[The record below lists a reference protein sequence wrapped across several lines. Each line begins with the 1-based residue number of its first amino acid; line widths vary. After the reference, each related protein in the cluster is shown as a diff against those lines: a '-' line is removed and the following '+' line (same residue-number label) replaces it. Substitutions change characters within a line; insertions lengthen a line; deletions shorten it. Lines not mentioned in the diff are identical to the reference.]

1 MGAEETGIDRRELLT
16 RAGAG
21 GLSLAL
27 GATAVGW
34 GAGGADGSR
43 SGTMKVVEATLRRRT
58 RTSAPIPKTFQ
69 AAMRGHVFNRGDP
82 GFASVAH
89 IYNERFDNILPKAV
103 GRPLDAKDV
112 QGAVRWAVAH
122 NVQMRARSG
131 GHSYAGYSTL
141 QNGVVLD
148 LSKMR
153 TISVDMHAKTAT
165 IGAGAQLID
174 IYGGLAAKGATIP
187 GGSCPS
193 VGVSGVT
200 LGGGMGLAARAFGLT
215 IDNLV
220 GVQIVT
226 ADGRIR
232 TVNKRT
238 DPDLLWALRG
248 GGGGNFGIVTQFT
261 FNIHPVPKTVT
272 YFSVS
277 WPWSSASE
285 AIETWQEWAPR
296 SNSQLTSIFH
306 INGAGSSSVT
316 ANGQLMGDPSRLR
329 GLIAPL
335 LGVPGAQLTTST
347 MTNYL
352 TMQLLLAG
360 CSGHGLP
367 FCHTV
372 GTRPGGQLQRASFQA
387 KSDYVA
393 TPLPAA
399 ARSVLIRAA
408 EIRAGQPGSGAILF
422 DSYGGAINRVA
433 PTATAFAHRNQLFA
447 VQYLSYNGGGGWL
460 GQTHAAMRRYVSG
473 QAYQNY
479 IDAQLGNWQ
488 QAYYAQNY
496 ARLKATRKRVD
507 PEHFFN
513 FPQAIG
519 R

>member
-1 MGAEETGIDRRELLT
+1 MDRRDFLV

-21 GLSLAL
+21 GLSLAA
-27 GATAVGW
+27 GAAV
-34 GAGGADGSR
+34 AGCGS
-43 SGTMKVVEATLRRRT
+43 SGGTTTKVVEAALRRRQRVT
-58 RTSAPIPKTFQ
+58 AAPIPRTFQ
-69 AAMRGHVFNRGDP
+69 AAMRGHVFTRGDP
-82 GFASVAH
+82 GFPSVAR
-89 IYNERFDNILPKAV
+89 IYNERFDGILPQAV
-103 GRPLDAKDV
+103 GRPIDVKDV
-112 QGAVRWAVAH
+112 QGAVRWAVGH
-122 NVQMRARSG
+122 GVQMRARSG

-153 TISVDMHAKTAT
+153 SISVNKRAKTAT

-174 IYGGLAAKGATIP
+174 VYAALTAQGAAIP

-193 VGVSGVT
+193 VGISGVT

-232 TVNKRT
+232 TVNKNT

-248 GGGGNFGIVTQFT
+248 GGGGNFGIVTQFVFT
-261 FNIHPVPKTVT
+261 IQPVPRSVT
-272 YFSVS
+272 YFQVN

-285 AIETWQEWAPR
+285 AIATWQSWAPR

-306 INGAGSSSVT
+306 INAAGSPGVE
-316 ANGQLMGDPSRLR
+316 ANGQVLGNPGSLR
-329 GLIAPL
+329 SLVGPL
-335 LGVPGAQLTTST
+335 LSVPGAQLSSTTT
-347 MTNYL
+347 TNYL

-360 CSGHGLP
+360 CSGHSLP
-367 FCHTV
+367 YCHTM
-372 GTRPGGQLQRASFQA
+372 GTRSGGQLQRASFQA

-393 TPLPAA
+393 KTLSSA
-399 ARSVLIRAA
+399 ARRVLIEAA
-408 EIRAGQPGSGAILF
+408 ESRAGLPGSGAILF
-422 DSYGGAINRVA
+422 DSYGGAINRIG
-433 PTATAFAHRNQLFA
+433 PTATAFVHRNQMFA
-447 VQYLSYNGGGGWL
+447 VQYLSYNGGGAWL
-460 GQTHAAMRRYVSG
+460 GQTWRAMRPYVSG

-479 IDAQLGNWQ
+479 IDAQLPNWQ

-507 PEHFFN
+507 PDWFFK

-519 R
+519 H

>member
-1 MGAEETGIDRRELLT
+1 VGDEKRIDRRDFLV

-21 GLSLAL
+21 GLTL
-27 GATAVGW
+27 AVGAGVAGC
-34 GAGGADGSR
+34 GAGG
-43 SGTMKVVEATLRRRT
+43 SGATTTKVVEAALKTAKRRT
-58 RTSAPIPKTFQ
+58 ATPIPKSFQ

-82 GFASVAH
+82 GFTSVAH
-89 IYNERFDNILPKAV
+89 IYNERFDGILPKAV

-112 QGAVRWAVAH
+112 QGAVRWAVGN

-153 TISVDMHAKTAT
+153 GISVNKRAKTAT
-165 IGAGAQLID
+165 IQAGAQLID
-174 IYGGLAAKGATIP
+174 IYAGLAAQGATVP

-193 VGVSGVT
+193 VGVAGVT

-226 ADGRIR
+226 ADGKIR
-232 TVNKRT
+232 TVNKNT
-238 DPDLLWALRG
+238 DPNLLWALRG

-261 FNIHPVPKTVT
+261 FNIHPVPRSVT
-272 YFSVS
+272 YFSVNF
-277 WPWSSASE
+277 PWSSASE
-285 AIETWQEWAPR
+285 AIATWQSWAPR
-296 SNSQLTSIFH
+296 STSQLTSIFH
-306 INGAGSSSVT
+306 INGAGSPSVT
-316 ANGQLMGDPSRLR
+316 ANGQFMGNPSALR
-329 GLIAPL
+329 GAIAPL
-335 LGVPGAQLTTST
+335 LGVPGAQLFTQT

-352 TMQLLLAG
+352 SMQLLLAG
-360 CSGHGLP
+360 CAGHGLP
-367 FCHTV
+367 YCHTV

-393 TPLPAA
+393 KPINAA
-399 ARSVLIRAA
+399 GRQVLIRAA
-408 EIRAGQPGSGAILF
+408 EARARMPGSGAILF
-422 DSYGGAINRVA
+422 DSYGGAINRVS
-433 PTATAFAHRNQLFA
+433 PTATAFVHRNQMFA

-460 GQTHAAMRRYVSG
+460 GQTWQAMRPYTSG

-479 IDAQLGNWQ
+479 IDAQLGGWQ
-488 QAYYAQNY
+488 QAYYGQNY
-496 ARLKATRKRVD
+496 ARLKSIRNQID
-507 PEHFFN
+507 PYHFFN